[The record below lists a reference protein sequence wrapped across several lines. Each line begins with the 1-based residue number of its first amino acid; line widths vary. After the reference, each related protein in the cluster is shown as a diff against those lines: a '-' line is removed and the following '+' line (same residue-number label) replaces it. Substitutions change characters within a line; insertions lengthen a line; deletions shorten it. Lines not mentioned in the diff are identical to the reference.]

1 MLLRNILLLLF
12 LLLTTINITIGQLT
26 DNNKK
31 NTNDAGFINIFSYGI
46 DLPGGEMYNNYS
58 FNFRFGI
65 SPTYYFFNSNISL
78 GISADYIFGNKVKNI
93 SYSNLLTSDGE
104 IINTSLL
111 LSSLETTERGLIFGL
126 IFSKILPFE
135 KQNFRT
141 GLRIDIGPY
150 YMAHWIH
157 FKDALGEIPQLEG
170 EYKKGYDQ
178 LTGGPALKEFIGYQ
192 YLNQKKRI
200 SFIAGFEFYQAYTK
214 NLRLYNFSTAS
225 ETNKRN
231 FDFLSGLKIGW
242 ILPLYKIKN
251 PEEIYY

>member
-1 MLLRNILLLLF
+1 MLIRNILLSLF
-12 LLLTTINITIGQLT
+12 LFISAISVTIGQIA
-26 DNNKK
+26 DNIKK
-31 NTNDAGFINIFSYGI
+31 NTNDAGFINIFSYGV
-46 DLPGGEMYNNYS
+46 DLPGGEMYNKYS

-65 SPTYYFFNSNISL
+65 SPTYYFYNSNISL
-78 GISADYIFGNKVKNI
+78 GVSADYIFGNKVKNI
-93 SYSNLLTSDGE
+93 SYSNLLTSDDE

-111 LSSLETTERGLIFGL
+111 LSSLETTERGLLFGV
-126 IFSKILPFE
+126 IFSKIFPFD
-135 KQNFRT
+135 KQNIRT

-150 YMAHWIH
+150 YLAHWIH

-170 EYKKGYDQ
+170 DYKKGYDQ

-214 NLRLYNFSTAS
+214 NLRLYNFSTAT
-225 ETNKRN
+225 ENNKRN
-231 FDFLSGLKIGW
+231 FDFLSGIKVGW